1 MSAPRTLFDKLWK
14 AHEIARTS
22 DGQSLLAID
31 RVFLHERTGTLALQ
45 ALKKAGREIRHPERA
60 FCVMDHIVDTRPGRP
75 GLTRMPGGAEF
86 ITATREAAREAGI
99 RLFDLDDPQ
108 QGIVHVISPELGI
121 ALPGLTLVCPDS
133 HTCTVGG
140 LGALAWGI
148 GTTEAEHA
156 LATGTLRVE
165 RPKTLRVRFNG
176 RADPAVSAKD
186 LILALI
192 AEHSAMGGLGHAV
205 EFAGEAIESLSVE
218 GRMTLCNMAIE
229 FGAWT
234 GMVAPD
240 DDVFEY
246 VRERE
251 FSPQGALWDRAVAS
265 WRELRTDD
273 GAAFDRELE
282 LDCADLAPQ
291 VSWGTSPEHSVG
303 IDGSVPEPA
312 GASGRREAMRRALDY
327 MDLAPG
333 RRMDELAINAAFIG
347 SCTNARLSD
356 LKAAA
361 KILDGRRVAEG
372 VKAICVPGSTAVRAA
387 AEAEGLHRVFE
398 AAGFEWQESG
408 CAMCFYAGG
417 DGFGGMRTVS
427 STNRNF
433 ENRQG
438 PGARTHLASPATVA
452 ASAVAGRLA
461 DPRKL
466 TRSPERENGR
476 NSI

>member
-1 MSAPRTLFDKLWK
+1 MNRPRTLFDKLWD
-14 AHEIARTS
+14 AHEVARTG

-45 ALKKAGREIRHPERA
+45 ALEKAGRTIRHPDRA
-60 FCVMDHIVDTRPGRP
+60 FCVMDHIVDTKPGRP

-86 ITATREAAREAGI
+86 ITATREAARQAGI
-99 RLFDLDDPQ
+99 RLFDLDDHR

-133 HTCTVGG
+133 HTCTVGA

-165 RPKTLRVRFNG
+165 RPKTLRVRFSG
-176 RADPAVSAKD
+176 RPAPAITAKD
-186 LILALI
+186 LVLALI
-192 AEHSAMGGLGHAV
+192 ARHSAMGGLGHAV
-205 EFAGEAIESLSVE
+205 EFSGPAIDALGVE

-240 DDVFEY
+240 DEVFEY
-246 VRERE
+246 LSGRELAPRGE
-251 FSPQGALWDRAVAS
+251 LWDQAVS
-265 WRELRTDD
+265 TWRELKSDD
-273 GAAFDRELE
+273 GAEFDRELE
-282 LDCADLAPQ
+282 LDCGALAPQ
-291 VSWGTSPEHSVG
+291 VSWGTSPEHSIG
-303 IDGSVPEPA
+303 IDGRVPQPQGSV
-312 GASGRREAMRRALDY
+312 GRREAMERALGY

-333 RRMDELAINAAFIG
+333 QRMEELKIDAAFIG

-356 LKAAA
+356 LRAAA
-361 KILDGRRVAEG
+361 GVLDGRRVAEH

-387 AEAEGLHRVFE
+387 AEAEGLDRVFE
-398 AAGFEWQESG
+398 AAGFEWHESG

-452 ASAVAGRLA
+452 ASAVQGRLA
-461 DPRKL
+461 DPRNVFQ
-466 TRSPERENGR
+466 TAQ
-476 NSI
+476 IAT

>member
-1 MSAPRTLFDKLWK
+1 MNRPRTLFDKLWS
-14 AHEIARTS
+14 AHEVVRS
-22 DGQSLLAID
+22 DDGQSLLAID

-45 ALKKAGREIRHPERA
+45 ALKQAGRTIRHPERA
-60 FCVMDHIVDTRPGRP
+60 FCVMDHIVDTKPGRP

-86 ITATREAAREAGI
+86 ITATREAARQAGI
-99 RLFDLDDPQ
+99 RLFDLHDHR

-165 RPKTLRVRFNG
+165 RPKTLRVRFSG
-176 RADPAVSAKD
+176 RPDPAITAKD

-192 AEHSAMGGLGHAV
+192 ARHSAMGGLGHAL
-205 EFAGEAIESLSVE
+205 EFSGPAIDALSVE

-234 GMVAPD
+234 GMVAPN
-240 DDVFEY
+240 DDVFEF
-246 VRERE
+246 VSGRE
-251 FSPQGALWDRAVAS
+251 FAPRGALWDQALAS
-265 WRELRTDD
+265 WRELESDH
-273 GAAFDRELE
+273 GAEFDRELE
-282 LDCADLAPQ
+282 LDCWALSPQ
-291 VSWGTSPEHSVG
+291 VSWGTSPEHSIA
-303 IDGSVPEPA
+303 IDGRVPEPK
-312 GASGRREAMRRALDY
+312 GAPGRREAMQRALGY
-327 MDLAPG
+327 MDLRPG
-333 RRMDELAINAAFIG
+333 QRMEELRIDAAFIG

-356 LKAAA
+356 LRAAA
-361 KILDGRRVAEG
+361 RLLDGRRVAEH
-372 VKAICVPGSTAVRAA
+372 VQAICVPGSTAVRAA

-452 ASAVAGRLA
+452 ASAVKGRLT

-466 TRSPERENGR
+466 S
-476 NSI
+476 

>member
-1 MSAPRTLFDKLWK
+1 MPRTLFDKLWD
-14 AHEIARTS
+14 AHEVARTD
-22 DGQSLLAID
+22 DGQSLIAID
-31 RVFLHERTGTLALQ
+31 RIFLHERTGTLALQ
-45 ALKKAGREIRHPERA
+45 ALEKAGRTIRRPERA
-60 FCVMDHIVDTRPGRP
+60 FCVMDHIVDTKPGRP

-99 RLFDLDDPQ
+99 RLFDVDDPR

-148 GTTEAEHA
+148 GTTQAEHA

-165 RPKTLRVRFNG
+165 RPATMRVTFNG
-176 RADPAVSAKD
+176 RPDPAITAKD
-186 LILALI
+186 LILAVI
-192 AEHSAMGGLGHAV
+192 AQHSAMGGLGCAV
-205 EFAGEAIESLSVE
+205 EFAGEAIDALGVE

-234 GMVAPD
+234 GMVAPNE
-240 DDVFEY
+240 DVFEY
-246 VRERE
+246 VSGRE
-251 FSPQGALWDRAVAS
+251 FSPRGALWNQALAA
-265 WRELRTDD
+265 WRELNTDE
-273 GAAFDRELE
+273 GARFDRELE
-282 LDCADLAPQ
+282 LDCSALAPQ
-291 VSWGTSPEHSVG
+291 VSWGTSPEHSIGV
-303 IDGSVPEPA
+303 DAQVPEPSGEA
-312 GASGRREAMRRALDY
+312 GRREAMRRALDY
-327 MDLAPG
+327 MGLAPG
-333 RRMDELAINAAFIG
+333 QKMDELDIGAAFIG

-356 LKAAA
+356 LRAAA
-361 KILDGRRVAEG
+361 AILDGRRVAGG
-372 VKAICVPGSTAVRAA
+372 VKAICVPGSMAVRAE

-398 AAGFEWQESG
+398 KAGFEWHESG
-408 CAMCFYAGG
+408 CSMCFYAGG
-417 DGFGGMRTVS
+417 DGFGGLRAVS

-452 ASAVAGRLA
+452 ASAVAGRLT

-466 TRSPERENGR
+466 S
-476 NSI
+476 

>member
-1 MSAPRTLFDKLWK
+1 MSAPKTLFDKLWD
-14 AHEIARTS
+14 AHEIAVMD

-31 RVFLHERTGTLALQ
+31 RIFLHERTGTLALR
-45 ALKKAGREIRHPERA
+45 ALQKAGRAIRRPERA

-75 GLTRMPGGAEF
+75 ELSRMPGGVEF

-99 RLFDLDDPQ
+99 RLFDIDDPS

-121 ALPGLTLVCPDS
+121 AQPGLTLVCPDS

-165 RPKTLRVRFNG
+165 RPKTMRVRFLG
-176 RADPAVSAKD
+176 STASPVSAKD
-186 LILALI
+186 MILALI
-192 AEHSAMGGLGHAV
+192 ARHSAMGGLGHAV
-205 EFAGEAIESLSVE
+205 EFAGPAVEALDVE

-229 FGAWT
+229 FGAFT

-240 DDVFEY
+240 EKVFGFVAGREFAPRGAL
-246 VRERE
+246 RERALAHWRTLK
-251 FSPQGALWDRAVAS
+251 SDAGAR
-265 WRELRTDD
+265 
-273 GAAFDRELE
+273 FDRELE
-282 LDCADLAPQ
+282 LDCTNLAPQ
-291 VSWGTSPEHSVG
+291 VSWGTSPEHAIG
-303 IDGSVPEPA
+303 IDARAPEPDGPA
-312 GASGRREAMRRALDY
+312 GRREAMQRALHY
-327 MDLAPG
+327 MGLKPG
-333 RRMDELAINAAFIG
+333 QRMEELEIEAAFIG

-356 LKAAA
+356 LRAAA
-361 KILDGRRVAEG
+361 GILQGRQVADG
-372 VKAICVPGSTAVRAA
+372 VKAICVPGSMAVRAA

-417 DGFGGMRTVS
+417 EGFGGLRTVS

-452 ASAVAGRLA
+452 ASAVCGHLA

-466 TRSPERENGR
+466 ARLTP
-476 NSI
+476 

>member
-1 MSAPRTLFDKLWK
+1 MSATPLTLFEKLWS
-14 AHEIARTS
+14 AHEVARTG

-31 RVFLHERTGTLALQ
+31 RIFLHERTGTLALQ
-45 ALKKAGREIRHPERA
+45 ALEKAGRTIRHPRRA
-60 FCVMDHIVDTRPGRP
+60 FCVMDHIVDTKPGRP

-86 ITATREAAREAGI
+86 VTATREAAREAGI
-99 RLFDLDDPQ
+99 RLFDIDDPN

-148 GTTEAEHA
+148 GTTQAEHA

-165 RPKTLRVRFNG
+165 KPLSMRMRFVGRP
-176 RADPAVSAKD
+176 DPAVTSKD
-186 LILALI
+186 LILAMI
-192 AEHSAMGGLGHAV
+192 AKHSAMGGLGCAV
-205 EFAGEAIESLSVE
+205 EFAGDAIDALGVE

-234 GMVAPD
+234 GMVAPNE
-240 DDVFEY
+240 DVFEY
-246 VRERE
+246 VKGRE
-251 FSPQGALWDRAVAS
+251 FSPQGALWEQAVAA
-265 WRELRTDD
+265 WRELKTDE
-273 GAAFDRELE
+273 GAEFDRELE
-282 LDCADLAPQ
+282 LDCEGLAPQ
-291 VSWGTSPEHSVG
+291 VSWGTSPEHSIGV
-303 IDGSVPEPA
+303 DAQVPEPSGEA
-312 GASGRREAMRRALDY
+312 GRREAMRRALDY

-333 RRMDELAINAAFIG
+333 QKMDELEIGAAFIG

-356 LKAAA
+356 LRAAA
-361 KILDGRRVAEG
+361 KLLDGRRVAEG
-372 VKAICVPGSTAVRAA
+372 VKAICVPGSMAVRAA
-387 AEAEGLHRVFE
+387 AEAEDLHRVFE
-398 AAGFEWQESG
+398 NAGFEWHESG
-408 CAMCFYAGG
+408 CSMCFYAGG

-452 ASAVAGRLA
+452 ASAVAGRLT

-466 TRSPERENGR
+466 G
-476 NSI
+476 

>member
-1 MSAPRTLFDKLWK
+1 MNAPRTLFGKLWD
-14 AHEIARTS
+14 AHEIAVAG
-22 DGQSLLAID
+22 DGQSLVAID
-31 RVFLHERTGTLALQ
+31 RVFLHERTGTLALK
-45 ALKKAGREIRHPERA
+45 ALKKAGRTIRHPQRA
-60 FCVMDHIVDTRPGRP
+60 FCVMDHIVDTKPGRP
-75 GLTRMPGGAEF
+75 ELTRMPGGVEF

-99 RLFDLDDPQ
+99 RLFDIDDPR

-148 GTTEAEHA
+148 GTTQAEHA
-156 LATGTLRVE
+156 LATGALRAE
-165 RPKTLRVRFNG
+165 RPKTMRVLFSG
-176 RADPAVSAKD
+176 MPDPAVSAKD

-192 AEHSAMGGLGHAV
+192 ARYSAMGGLGHAV
-205 EFAGEAIESLSVE
+205 EFAGPAVEALGVE

-229 FGAWT
+229 FGAFT

-240 DDVFEY
+240 EKVFGFLEG
-246 VRERE
+246 RE
-251 FSPQGALWDRAVAS
+251 FAPTGELWERAVS
-265 WRELRTDD
+265 DWRELKTDA
-273 GAAFDRELE
+273 GARFDRELK
-282 LDCADLAPQ
+282 LDCAGMAPQ
-291 VSWGTSPEHSVG
+291 VSWGTSPEHAVG
-303 IDGSVPEPA
+303 IDARVPEPS
-312 GASGRREAMRRALDY
+312 GATGRREAMQRALDY
-327 MDLAPG
+327 MALKPG
-333 RRMDELAINAAFIG
+333 QRLDGLEIGAAFIG

-356 LKAAA
+356 LRAAA
-361 KILDGRRVAEG
+361 GLLRGRRVAEG
-372 VKAICVPGSTAVRAA
+372 VKAICVPGSMAVRAA

-417 DGFGGMRTVS
+417 DGFGGMRAVS

-452 ASAVAGRLA
+452 ASAVRGRLT
-461 DPRKL
+461 DPRAL
-466 TRSPERENGR
+466 A
-476 NSI
+476 

>member
-1 MSAPRTLFDKLWK
+1 MPRTLFEKLWD
-14 AHEIARTS
+14 AHEVAHTG
-22 DGQSLLAID
+22 DGQSLIAID
-31 RVFLHERTGTLALQ
+31 RIFLHERTGTLALQ
-45 ALKKAGREIRHPERA
+45 ALKKAGRSIRHPERA
-60 FCVMDHIVDTRPGRP
+60 FCVMDHIVDTKPGRP

-99 RLFDLDDPQ
+99 RLFDIDDTR

-148 GTTEAEHA
+148 GTTQAEHA

-165 RPKTLRVRFNG
+165 KPKSMRVRFTG
-176 RADPAVSAKD
+176 RPDPAITAKD
-186 LILALI
+186 LILAVI
-192 AEHSAMGGLGHAV
+192 AEHSAMGGLGCAV
-205 EFAGEAIESLSVE
+205 EFAGDAIDSLGVE

-234 GMVAPD
+234 GMVAPNE
-240 DDVFEY
+240 DVFEY
-246 VRERE
+246 VSGRE
-251 FSPQGALWDRAVAS
+251 FSPQGALRDQALAA
-265 WRELRTDD
+265 WRELRTDE
-273 GAAFDRELE
+273 GAEFDRELE
-282 LDCADLAPQ
+282 LDCAGLAPQ
-291 VSWGTSPEHSVG
+291 VSWGTSPEHSIG
-303 IDGSVPEPA
+303 IDAQVPEPSGDA
-312 GASGRREAMRRALDY
+312 GRREAMRGALDY

-333 RRMDELAINAAFIG
+333 QRMEELAIGAAFIG

-356 LKAAA
+356 LRAAA
-361 KILDGRRVAEG
+361 KVLDGRRVAEG
-372 VKAICVPGSTAVRAA
+372 VKAICVPGSTAVRAS
-387 AEAEGLHRVFE
+387 AEAEGLDRVFE
-398 AAGFEWQESG
+398 NAGFEWHESG
-408 CAMCFYAGG
+408 CSMCFYAGG
-417 DGFGGMRTVS
+417 DGFGGTRTVS

-452 ASAVAGRLA
+452 ASAVAGRLT

-466 TRSPERENGR
+466 S
-476 NSI
+476 

>member
-1 MSAPRTLFDKLWK
+1 MPRTLFDKLWD
-14 AHEIARTS
+14 AHEVARTD
-22 DGQSLLAID
+22 DGQSLIAID
-31 RVFLHERTGTLALQ
+31 RIFLHERTGTLALQ
-45 ALKKAGREIRHPERA
+45 ALEKAGRTIRRPERA

-99 RLFDLDDPQ
+99 RLFDIDDSR

-148 GTTEAEHA
+148 GTTQAEHA

-165 RPKTLRVRFNG
+165 KPATMRLAFTGRP
-176 RADPAVSAKD
+176 DPAITAKD
-186 LILALI
+186 LILAVI
-192 AEHSAMGGLGHAV
+192 AEHSATGGLGCAV
-205 EFAGEAIESLSVE
+205 EFAGEAVDALGVE

-234 GMVAPD
+234 GMVAPNE
-240 DDVFEY
+240 DVFEY
-246 VRERE
+246 VSGRE
-251 FSPQGALWDRAVAS
+251 FSPRGALWDQALAA
-265 WRELRTDD
+265 WRELKTDE
-273 GAAFDRELE
+273 GARFDRELE
-282 LDCADLAPQ
+282 LDCSALAPQ

-303 IDGSVPEPA
+303 VDAQVPEPSGEA
-312 GASGRREAMRRALDY
+312 GRREAMRRALDY

-333 RRMDELAINAAFIG
+333 QKMDELAIGAAFIG

-356 LKAAA
+356 LRAAA
-361 KILDGRRVAEG
+361 RILDGRRVAGG
-372 VKAICVPGSTAVRAA
+372 VKAICVPGSMAVRAA
-387 AEAEGLHRVFE
+387 AESEGLHRVFE
-398 AAGFEWQESG
+398 NAGFEWHESG
-408 CAMCFYAGG
+408 CSMCFYAGG
-417 DGFGGMRTVS
+417 DGFGGMRAVS
-427 STNRNF
+427 TTNRNF

-452 ASAVAGRLA
+452 ASAVAGRLT

-466 TRSPERENGR
+466 S
-476 NSI
+476 

>member
-1 MSAPRTLFDKLWK
+1 MNRPRTLFDKLWS
-14 AHEIARTS
+14 AHEVVRS
-22 DGQSLLAID
+22 DDGQSLLAID

-45 ALKKAGREIRHPERA
+45 ALKQAGRTIRHPERA
-60 FCVMDHIVDTRPGRP
+60 FCVMDHIVDTKPGRP

-86 ITATREAAREAGI
+86 ITATREAARQAGI
-99 RLFDLDDPQ
+99 RLFDLHDHR

-156 LATGTLRVE
+156 LATGTLKVE
-165 RPKTLRVRFNG
+165 RPKTLRVRFSG
-176 RADPAVSAKD
+176 RPDPAITAKD

-192 AEHSAMGGLGHAV
+192 ARHSAMGGLGHAL
-205 EFAGEAIESLSVE
+205 EFSGPAIDALSVE

-234 GMVAPD
+234 GMVAPN
-240 DDVFEY
+240 DDVFEF
-246 VRERE
+246 VSGRE
-251 FSPQGALWDRAVAS
+251 FAPRGALWDQALAS
-265 WRELRTDD
+265 WRELESDH
-273 GAAFDRELE
+273 GAEFDRELE
-282 LDCADLAPQ
+282 LDCWALSPQ
-291 VSWGTSPEHSVG
+291 VSWGTSPEHSIA
-303 IDGSVPEPA
+303 IDGRVPEPK
-312 GASGRREAMRRALDY
+312 GAPGRREAMQRALGY
-327 MDLAPG
+327 MDLRPG
-333 RRMDELAINAAFIG
+333 QRMEELRIDAAFIG

-356 LKAAA
+356 LRAAA
-361 KILDGRRVAEG
+361 RLLDGRRVAEH
-372 VKAICVPGSTAVRAA
+372 VQAICVPGSTAVRAA

-452 ASAVAGRLA
+452 ASAVKGRLT

-466 TRSPERENGR
+466 
-476 NSI
+476 I

>member
-1 MSAPRTLFDKLWK
+1 MNAPRTLFDKLWD
-14 AHEIARTS
+14 AHEIAVAD

-31 RVFLHERTGTLALQ
+31 RIFLHERTGTLALK
-45 ALKKAGREIRHPERA
+45 ALKKAGRSIRNPERA
-60 FCVMDHIVDTRPGRP
+60 FCVMDHIVDTTPGRP

-86 ITATREAAREAGI
+86 ITATREAAEEAGI
-99 RLFDLDDPQ
+99 RLFDIDDPR

-148 GTTEAEHA
+148 GTTQAEHA

-165 RPKTLRVRFNG
+165 RPKTMRVRFSG
-176 RADPAVSAKD
+176 APDPAVSAKD

-192 AEHSAMGGLGHAV
+192 ARHSVMGGLGHAV
-205 EFAGEAIESLSVE
+205 EFTGPAIDALGVE

-229 FGAWT
+229 FGAFT

-240 DDVFEY
+240 AKVFQFLEGRAY
-246 VRERE
+246 A
-251 FSPQGALWDRAVAS
+251 PKDALWDQAVDY
-265 WRELRTDD
+265 WRELKSDT
-273 GAAFDRELE
+273 GARFDRELT
-282 LDCADLAPQ
+282 LDCAGMAPQ
-291 VSWGTSPEHSVG
+291 VSWGTSPEHAIG
-303 IDGSVPEPA
+303 IDARVPEPGGAA
-312 GASGRREAMRRALDY
+312 GQREAMQRALDY
-327 MDLAPG
+327 MELKPG
-333 RRMDELAINAAFIG
+333 QRVDELSIEAAFIG

-356 LKAAA
+356 LRAAA
-361 KILDGRRVAEG
+361 AILEGRRVAEK
-372 VKAICVPGSTAVRAA
+372 VKAICVPGSMAVRAA

-417 DGFGGMRTVS
+417 DGFGGMRAVS

-452 ASAVAGRLA
+452 ASAVRGRLT
-461 DPRKL
+461 DPR
-466 TRSPERENGR
+466 TFA
-476 NSI
+476 

>member
-1 MSAPRTLFDKLWK
+1 MNQPRTLLDKLWD
-14 AHEIARTS
+14 AHEVARTG

-31 RVFLHERTGTLALQ
+31 RVFLHERTGTLALK
-45 ALKKAGREIRHPERA
+45 ALKKAGRTIRHPERA

-75 GLTRMPGGAEF
+75 GLTRMPGGTEF

-99 RLFDLDDPQ
+99 RLFDLDDRR

-165 RPKTLRVRFNG
+165 RPKTMRVRFSG
-176 RADPAVSAKD
+176 RPDPAITAKD

-192 AEHSAMGGLGHAV
+192 ARHSAMGGLGHAV
-205 EFAGEAIESLSVE
+205 EFSGPATKSLSLE

-246 VRERE
+246 LSGRE
-251 FSPQGALWDRAVAS
+251 FAPRGALWDQAMSV
-265 WRELRTDD
+265 WRELKSDES
-273 GAAFDRELE
+273 ASFDQELE
-282 LDCADLAPQ
+282 LGCTALAPQ
-291 VSWGTSPEHSVG
+291 VSWGTSPEHSTG
-303 IDGSVPEPA
+303 IDGQVPVPE
-312 GASGRREAMRRALDY
+312 GVSGRREAMERALDY

-333 RRMDELAINAAFIG
+333 QRMEELAIDAAFIG

-361 KILDGRRVAEG
+361 KILEGRGVAEH
-372 VKAICVPGSTAVRAA
+372 VKAICVPGSTAVRAK
-387 AEAEGLHRVFE
+387 AEAEGLHRVFQR
-398 AAGFEWQESG
+398 AGFEWQESG

-417 DGFGGMRTVS
+417 EGFGGMRTVS

-452 ASAVAGRLA
+452 ASAVQGRLA

-466 TRSPERENGR
+466 T
-476 NSI
+476 

>member
-1 MSAPRTLFDKLWK
+1 MRTAGLSATPRTLFEKLWA
-14 AHEIARTS
+14 AHEVARTD
-22 DGQSLLAID
+22 DGQSLIAID
-31 RVFLHERTGTLALQ
+31 RIFLHERTGTLALQ
-45 ALKKAGREIRHPERA
+45 ALEKAGRTIRHPGRA
-60 FCVMDHIVDTRPGRP
+60 FCVMDHIVDTKPGRP

-99 RLFDLDDPQ
+99 RLFDIDDPS

-148 GTTEAEHA
+148 GTTQAEHA

-165 RPKTLRVRFNG
+165 KPLPMRVRFVG
-176 RADPAVSAKD
+176 RPDPAVTAKD
-186 LILALI
+186 LILAVI
-192 AEHSAMGGLGHAV
+192 AKHSATGGLGCAV
-205 EFAGEAIESLSVE
+205 EFAGDAIDALGVE

-234 GMVAPD
+234 GMVAPNE
-240 DDVFEY
+240 DVFEY
-246 VRERE
+246 VNGRE
-251 FSPQGALWDRAVAS
+251 FSPRGALWDQALAA
-265 WRELRTDD
+265 WRELKTDE
-273 GAAFDRELE
+273 GAEFDRELE
-282 LDCADLAPQ
+282 LDCDGMAPQ
-291 VSWGTSPEHSVG
+291 VSWGTSPEHSIG
-303 IDGSVPEPA
+303 IDAQVPEPFGEA
-312 GASGRREAMRRALDY
+312 GRREAMRQALNY

-333 RRMDELAINAAFIG
+333 QKMDELEIGAAFIG

-356 LKAAA
+356 LRAAA
-361 KILDGRRVAEG
+361 KLLDGRRVAGG
-372 VKAICVPGSTAVRAA
+372 VKAICVPGSMAVRAA

-398 AAGFEWQESG
+398 NAGFEWHESG
-408 CAMCFYAGG
+408 CSMCFYAGG
-417 DGFGGMRTVS
+417 DGFGGLRAVS

-452 ASAVAGRLA
+452 ASAVAGRLT

-466 TRSPERENGR
+466 S
-476 NSI
+476 

>member
-1 MSAPRTLFDKLWK
+1 MAMPRTLFEKLWD
-14 AHEIARTS
+14 AHEVARTD

-31 RVFLHERTGTLALQ
+31 RIFLHERTGTLALQ
-45 ALKKAGREIRHPERA
+45 ALKKAGRSIRRPERA
-60 FCVMDHIVDTRPGRP
+60 FCVMDHIVDTQPGRP

-99 RLFDLDDPQ
+99 RLFDIGDPG

-165 RPKTLRVRFNG
+165 KPAAMRVRFSG
-176 RADPAVSAKD
+176 RPDPAATAKD

-192 AEHSAMGGLGHAV
+192 AEHSAMGGLGCAV
-205 EFAGEAIESLSVE
+205 EFTGEAVDALGVE

-234 GMVAPD
+234 GLVAPD
-240 DDVFEY
+240 EEVFEY

-251 FSPQGALWDRAVAS
+251 HSPRGELWDQALEA
-265 WRELRTDD
+265 WRRLKTDE
-273 GAAFDRELE
+273 GAEFDRELA
-282 LDCADLAPQ
+282 LDCEALAPQ

-303 IDGSVPEPA
+303 IDSVVPEPA

-327 MDLAPG
+327 MGLAPG
-333 RRMDELAINAAFIG
+333 QKMDELEIGAAFIG

-356 LKAAA
+356 LRAAA
-361 KILDGRRVAEG
+361 KILHGRRVAEG

-387 AEAEGLHRVFE
+387 AEAEGLNREFE
-398 AAGFEWQESG
+398 KAGFEWHESG
-408 CAMCFYAGG
+408 CSLCFFAGG
-417 DGFGGMRTVS
+417 DGFGGMRAVS

-438 PGARTHLASPATVA
+438 PGARTHLASPVTVA
-452 ASAVAGRLA
+452 ASAVEGRLT

-466 TRSPERENGR
+466 TAQASNYR
-476 NSI
+476 IDK

>member
-1 MSAPRTLFDKLWK
+1 MTAMPRTLFEKLWS
-14 AHEIARTS
+14 AHEVARTD
-22 DGQSLLAID
+22 DGQSLIAID
-31 RVFLHERTGTLALQ
+31 RIFLHERTGTLALQ
-45 ALKKAGREIRHPERA
+45 ALEKAGRSIRRPERA
-60 FCVMDHIVDTRPGRP
+60 FCVMDHIVDTKPGRP

-99 RLFDLDDPQ
+99 RLFDIDDPR

-148 GTTEAEHA
+148 GTTQAEHA

-165 RPKTLRVRFNG
+165 KPASMRLTFTGRP
-176 RADPAVSAKD
+176 DPAITAKD
-186 LILALI
+186 LILAVI
-192 AEHSAMGGLGHAV
+192 AEHSAMGGLGCAV
-205 EFAGEAIESLSVE
+205 EFAGEAVGALGVE

-234 GMVAPD
+234 GMTAPD
-240 DDVFEY
+240 EDVFEY
-246 VRERE
+246 VSGRE
-251 FSPQGALWDRAVAS
+251 FSPRGALWEQALAA
-265 WRELRTDD
+265 WRELKTDE
-273 GAAFDRELE
+273 GAVFGRELE
-282 LDCADLAPQ
+282 LDCSALAPQ
-291 VSWGTSPEHSVG
+291 VSWGTSPEHSTGV
-303 IDGSVPEPA
+303 DARVPEPSGDA
-312 GASGRREAMRRALDY
+312 GRREAMRRALDY
-327 MDLAPG
+327 MGLAPG
-333 RRMDELAINAAFIG
+333 QKMDELEIGAAFIG

-356 LKAAA
+356 LRAAA

-372 VKAICVPGSTAVRAA
+372 VKAICVPGSMAVRAE

-398 AAGFEWQESG
+398 NAGFEWHESG

-417 DGFGGMRTVS
+417 DGFGGLRAVS

-452 ASAVAGRLA
+452 ASAVAGRLT
-461 DPRKL
+461 DPRK
-466 TRSPERENGR
+466 PG
-476 NSI
+476 

>member
-1 MSAPRTLFDKLWK
+1 MPRTLFEKLWS
-14 AHEIARTS
+14 AHEVARTG
-22 DGQSLLAID
+22 DGQSLIAID
-31 RVFLHERTGTLALQ
+31 RIFLHERTGTLALQ
-45 ALKKAGREIRHPERA
+45 ALEKAGRTIRHPGRA
-60 FCVMDHIVDTRPGRP
+60 FCVMDHIVDTTPGRP

-99 RLFDLDDPQ
+99 RLFDIDDPS

-148 GTTEAEHA
+148 GTTQAEHA

-165 RPKTLRVRFNG
+165 KPKSMRVLFTGRP
-176 RADPAVSAKD
+176 DPAVTAKD
-186 LILALI
+186 LILAVI
-192 AEHSAMGGLGHAV
+192 AKHSAMGGLGCAV
-205 EFAGEAIESLSVE
+205 EFAGDAIEALGVE

-234 GMVAPD
+234 GMVAPNE
-240 DDVFEY
+240 DVFEY
-246 VRERE
+246 VNKRE
-251 FSPQGALWDRAVAS
+251 FSPRGALWDQALAA
-265 WRELRTDD
+265 WRDLRTDE
-273 GAAFDRELE
+273 GAEFDSELE
-282 LDCADLAPQ
+282 LDCEGMAPQ
-291 VSWGTSPEHSVG
+291 VSWGTSPEHSTG
-303 IDGSVPEPA
+303 IDAQVPEPSGEA
-312 GASGRREAMRRALDY
+312 GRREAMRRALDY

-333 RRMDELAINAAFIG
+333 QRMDELEIGAAFIG

-356 LKAAA
+356 LRAAA
-361 KILDGRRVAEG
+361 KLLDGRRVAEG
-372 VKAICVPGSTAVRAA
+372 VKAICVPGSMAVRAA
-387 AEAEGLHRVFE
+387 AEAEGIHRVFE
-398 AAGFEWQESG
+398 NAGFEWHESG
-408 CAMCFYAGG
+408 CSMCFYAGG
-417 DGFGGMRTVS
+417 DGFGGMRAVS

-452 ASAVAGRLA
+452 ASAVAGRLT

-466 TRSPERENGR
+466 S
-476 NSI
+476 

>member
-1 MSAPRTLFDKLWK
+1 MPRTLFEKLWA
-14 AHEIARTS
+14 AHEVAQTD
-22 DGQSLLAID
+22 DGQSLIAID
-31 RVFLHERTGTLALQ
+31 RIFLHERTGTLALQ
-45 ALKKAGREIRHPERA
+45 ALEKAGRAIRHPGRA
-60 FCVMDHIVDTRPGRP
+60 FCVMDHIVDTKPGRP

-99 RLFDLDDPQ
+99 RLFDIDDPS

-148 GTTEAEHA
+148 GTTQAEHA

-165 RPKTLRVRFNG
+165 KPAAMRVRFVG
-176 RADPAVSAKD
+176 RPDPAVTAKD

-192 AEHSAMGGLGHAV
+192 ARHSAMGGLGCAV
-205 EFAGEAIESLSVE
+205 EFAGDAIDALGVE

-234 GMVAPD
+234 GMVAPNE
-240 DDVFEY
+240 DVFEY
-246 VRERE
+246 VRGRE
-251 FSPQGALWDRAVAS
+251 FSPTGALWKQAVEA
-265 WRELRTDD
+265 WRGLKTDE
-273 GAAFDRELE
+273 GAEFDRELE
-282 LDCADLAPQ
+282 LDCEGLAPQ
-291 VSWGTSPEHSVG
+291 VSWGTSPEQAVG
-303 IDGSVPEPA
+303 IDGVVPEPS
-312 GASGRREAMRRALDY
+312 GASGRREGMRRALEY
-327 MDLAPG
+327 MDLSPG
-333 RRMDELAINAAFIG
+333 RRLEGLEIGGAFIG

-356 LKAAA
+356 LRAAA
-361 KILDGRRVAEG
+361 NILDGRRVAEG

-387 AEAEGLHRVFE
+387 AEAEGLDRVFE
-398 AAGFEWQESG
+398 NAGFEWQESG
-408 CAMCFYAGG
+408 CALCFYAGG

-466 TRSPERENGR
+466 SQPPQN
-476 NSI
+476 

>member
-1 MSAPRTLFDKLWK
+1 MPRTLFDKLWD
-14 AHEIARTS
+14 AHEVARTD
-22 DGQSLLAID
+22 DGQSLIAID
-31 RVFLHERTGTLALQ
+31 RIFLHERTGTLALQ
-45 ALKKAGREIRHPERA
+45 ALEKAGRTIRRPGRA
-60 FCVMDHIVDTRPGRP
+60 FCVMDHIVDTKPGRP

-99 RLFDLDDPQ
+99 RLFDVDDPR

-148 GTTEAEHA
+148 GTTQAEHA

-165 RPKTLRVRFNG
+165 KPATMRLAFTGRP
-176 RADPAVSAKD
+176 DPAITAKD
-186 LILALI
+186 LILAVI
-192 AEHSAMGGLGHAV
+192 AEHSAMGGLGCAV
-205 EFAGEAIESLSVE
+205 EFAGEAIDALGVE

-234 GMVAPD
+234 GMVAPN

-246 VRERE
+246 VSGRE
-251 FSPQGALWDRAVAS
+251 FSPRGALWDQALAA
-265 WRELRTDD
+265 WRELRTDE
-273 GAAFDRELE
+273 GARFDRELE
-282 LDCADLAPQ
+282 LDCSALAPQ
-291 VSWGTSPEHSVG
+291 VSWGTSPEHSIGV
-303 IDGSVPEPA
+303 DAQVPEPCGEA
-312 GASGRREAMRRALDY
+312 GRREAMRRALDY

-333 RRMDELAINAAFIG
+333 QKIDELEIGAAFIG

-356 LKAAA
+356 LRAAA
-361 KILDGRRVAEG
+361 SILDGRRVAGG
-372 VKAICVPGSTAVRAA
+372 VKAICVPGSMAVRAA

-398 AAGFEWQESG
+398 NAGFEWHESG
-408 CAMCFYAGG
+408 CSMCFYAGG
-417 DGFGGMRTVS
+417 DGFGGLRAVS

-452 ASAVAGRLA
+452 ASAVAGRLT
-461 DPRKL
+461 DPRKFA
-466 TRSPERENGR
+466 
-476 NSI
+476 

>member
-1 MSAPRTLFDKLWK
+1 MPRTLFEKLWA
-14 AHEIARTS
+14 AHEVAQAD
-22 DGQSLLAID
+22 DGQSLIAID

-45 ALKKAGREIRHPERA
+45 ALEKAGRTIRHPERA

-86 ITATREAAREAGI
+86 ITATREAALQAGI
-99 RLFDLDDPQ
+99 RLFDIDDSR

-133 HTCTVGG
+133 HTCSVGG

-148 GTTEAEHA
+148 GTTQAEHA

-165 RPKTLRVRFNG
+165 KPAAMRMRFIGRP
-176 RADPAVSAKD
+176 DPAVTAKD
-186 LILALI
+186 LILAVI
-192 AEHSAMGGLGHAV
+192 AEHSATGGLGCAV
-205 EFAGEAIESLSVE
+205 EFAGDAIDALGVE

-234 GMVAPD
+234 GMVAPNEE
-240 DDVFEY
+240 VFEY
-246 VRERE
+246 VSGRE
-251 FSPQGALWDRAVAS
+251 FSPSGALWNQALAA
-265 WRELRTDD
+265 WRELKTDE
-273 GAAFDRELE
+273 GAIFDRELE
-282 LDCADLAPQ
+282 LDCEGLAPQ
-291 VSWGTSPEHSVG
+291 VSWGTSPEHTVG
-303 IDGSVPEPA
+303 IDGVVPEPG
-312 GASGRREAMRRALDY
+312 GASGRREGMRRALDY
-327 MDLAPG
+327 MGLAPG
-333 RRMDELAINAAFIG
+333 RPLEGLEIGAAFIG

-356 LKAAA
+356 LRAAA
-361 KILDGRRVAEG
+361 AILDGRRVADG
-372 VKAICVPGSTAVRAA
+372 VKAICVPGSTGVRAA

-398 AAGFEWQESG
+398 RAGFEWQESG

-417 DGFGGMRTVS
+417 DGFGGMRAVS

-452 ASAVAGRLA
+452 ASAVAGRLT

-466 TRSPERENGR
+466 TGPRS
-476 NSI
+476 

>member
-1 MSAPRTLFDKLWK
+1 MRTPGLTAPPRTLFEKLWS
-14 AHEIARTS
+14 AHEVARTD
-22 DGQSLLAID
+22 DGQSLIAID
-31 RVFLHERTGTLALQ
+31 RIFLHERTGTLALQ
-45 ALKKAGREIRHPERA
+45 ALEKAGRTIRHPGRA
-60 FCVMDHIVDTRPGRP
+60 FCVMDHIVDTVPGRP

-86 ITATREAAREAGI
+86 ITATREAARKAGI
-99 RLFDLDDPQ
+99 RLFDIDDPS

-148 GTTEAEHA
+148 GTTQAEHA

-165 RPKTLRVRFNG
+165 KPLSMRVRYVG
-176 RADPAVSAKD
+176 RPDPAVTAKD
-186 LILALI
+186 LILAVI
-192 AEHSAMGGLGHAV
+192 AKHSAMGGLGCAV
-205 EFAGEAIESLSVE
+205 EFAGDAIEALGVE

-234 GMVAPD
+234 GMVAPNE
-240 DDVFEY
+240 DVFEY
-246 VRERE
+246 VNKRE
-251 FSPQGALWDRAVAS
+251 FSPQGALWDQALAA
-265 WRELRTDD
+265 WRELKTDE
-273 GAAFDRELE
+273 GAEFDRELE
-282 LDCADLAPQ
+282 LDCEGMAPQ
-291 VSWGTSPEHSVG
+291 VSWGTSPEHSTG
-303 IDGSVPEPA
+303 IDAQVPEPSGEA
-312 GASGRREAMRRALDY
+312 GRREAMRRALDY

-333 RRMDELAINAAFIG
+333 QKMDELEIGAAFIG

-356 LKAAA
+356 LRAAA
-361 KILDGRRVAEG
+361 RLLDGRRVAEG
-372 VKAICVPGSTAVRAA
+372 VKAICVPGSMAVRAA

-398 AAGFEWQESG
+398 NAGFEWHESG
-408 CAMCFYAGG
+408 CSMCFYAGG
-417 DGFGGMRTVS
+417 DGFGGMRAVS

-452 ASAVAGRLA
+452 ASAVAGRLT

-466 TRSPERENGR
+466 S
-476 NSI
+476 

>member
-1 MSAPRTLFDKLWK
+1 MSTPRTLFDKLWD
-14 AHEIARTS
+14 AHEVARAD
-22 DGQSLLAID
+22 DGQSIVAID

-45 ALKKAGREIRHPERA
+45 ALKKAGREIRGPERA

-99 RLFDLDDPQ
+99 RLFDIDDPS

-148 GTTEAEHA
+148 GTTQAEHA
-156 LATGTLRVE
+156 LATGTLRAE
-165 RPKTLRVRFNG
+165 RPAAMRVRFLG
-176 RADPAVSAKD
+176 RPDPAVTAKD

-192 AEHSAMGGLGHAV
+192 AEHSAMGGLGCAV
-205 EFAGEAIESLSVE
+205 EFAGDAIDALGVE

-234 GMVAPD
+234 GMVAPN

-246 VRERE
+246 LSGRE
-251 FSPQGALWDRAVAS
+251 FSPRGALWDQAVAA
-265 WRELRTDD
+265 WRDLKTDEE
-273 GAAFDRELE
+273 AEFDRELE
-282 LDCADLAPQ
+282 VDCSALAPQ

-303 IDGSVPEPA
+303 VDAQVPSPC
-312 GASGRREAMRRALDY
+312 GAAGRREAMQRALDY
-327 MDLAPG
+327 MNLAPG
-333 RRMDELAINAAFIG
+333 QRMQDLSIDAAFIG

-356 LKAAA
+356 LRAAA
-361 KILDGRRVAEG
+361 KVLDGRRVAEG

-398 AAGFEWQESG
+398 NAGFEWHESG
-408 CAMCFYAGG
+408 CSMCFYAGG

-452 ASAVAGRLA
+452 ASAVEGRLA

-466 TRSPERENGR
+466 S
-476 NSI
+476 

>member
-1 MSAPRTLFDKLWK
+1 MPRTLFDKLWD
-14 AHEIARTS
+14 AHEVARTD
-22 DGQSLLAID
+22 DGQSLIAID
-31 RVFLHERTGTLALQ
+31 RIFLHERTGTLALQ
-45 ALKKAGREIRHPERA
+45 ALEKAGRTIRRPGRA
-60 FCVMDHIVDTRPGRP
+60 FCVMDHIVDTKPGRP

-99 RLFDLDDPQ
+99 RLFDVDDPR

-148 GTTEAEHA
+148 GTTQAEHA

-165 RPKTLRVRFNG
+165 KPATMRLAFTGRP
-176 RADPAVSAKD
+176 DPAITAKD
-186 LILALI
+186 LILAVI
-192 AEHSAMGGLGHAV
+192 AEHSAMGGLGCAV
-205 EFAGEAIESLSVE
+205 EFAGEAIDALGVE

-234 GMVAPD
+234 GMVAPN

-246 VRERE
+246 VSGRE
-251 FSPQGALWDRAVAS
+251 FSPRGALWDQALAA
-265 WRELRTDD
+265 WRELRTDE
-273 GAAFDRELE
+273 GARFDRELE
-282 LDCADLAPQ
+282 LDCSALAPQ
-291 VSWGTSPEHSVG
+291 VSWGTSPEHSIGV
-303 IDGSVPEPA
+303 DAQVPEPSGEA
-312 GASGRREAMRRALDY
+312 GRREAMRRALDY

-333 RRMDELAINAAFIG
+333 QKMDELEIGAAFIG

-356 LKAAA
+356 LRAAA
-361 KILDGRRVAEG
+361 SILDGRRVAGG
-372 VKAICVPGSTAVRAA
+372 VKAICVPGSMAVRAA

-398 AAGFEWQESG
+398 NAGFEWHESG
-408 CAMCFYAGG
+408 CSMCFYAGG
-417 DGFGGMRTVS
+417 DGFGGLRAVS

-452 ASAVAGRLA
+452 ASAVAGRLT
-461 DPRKL
+461 DPRKFA
-466 TRSPERENGR
+466 
-476 NSI
+476 

>member
-1 MSAPRTLFDKLWK
+1 MRTPGLSATPRTLFEKLWA
-14 AHEIARTS
+14 AHEAARTG
-22 DGQSLLAID
+22 DGQSLIAID
-31 RVFLHERTGTLALQ
+31 RIFLHERTGTLALQ
-45 ALKKAGREIRHPERA
+45 ALEKAGRTIRHPGRA
-60 FCVMDHIVDTRPGRP
+60 FCVMDHIVDTKPGRP

-99 RLFDLDDPQ
+99 RLFDIDDPS

-148 GTTEAEHA
+148 GTTQAEHA

-165 RPKTLRVRFNG
+165 KPASMRLRFTGRP
-176 RADPAVSAKD
+176 DPAITAKD
-186 LILALI
+186 LILAVI
-192 AEHSAMGGLGHAV
+192 AKHSAMGGLGCAV
-205 EFAGEAIESLSVE
+205 EFAGEAIDALGVE

-229 FGAWT
+229 FGAFT
-234 GMVAPD
+234 GMVAPN

-246 VRERE
+246 VRGRE
-251 FSPQGALWDRAVAS
+251 FSPRGALWDQALAA
-265 WRELRTDD
+265 WRELRTDE
-273 GAAFDRELE
+273 GARFGRELE
-282 LDCADLAPQ
+282 LDCSALAPQ
-291 VSWGTSPEHSVG
+291 VSWGASPEQTVG
-303 IDGSVPEPA
+303 IDAVAPEPS
-312 GASGRREAMRRALDY
+312 GPSGRREGMRRALEY
-327 MDLAPG
+327 MGLTPG
-333 RRMDELAINAAFIG
+333 QPLEGLEINAAFIG

-361 KILDGRRVAEG
+361 KILDGRKVAGG

-398 AAGFEWQESG
+398 NAGFQWQESG

-417 DGFGGMRTVS
+417 DGFGGMRAVS

-452 ASAVAGRLA
+452 ASAVAGRLT
-461 DPRKL
+461 DPRKFA
-466 TRSPERENGR
+466 
-476 NSI
+476 

>member
-1 MSAPRTLFDKLWK
+1 LSATPRTLFEKLWA
-14 AHEIARTS
+14 AHEVARTD
-22 DGQSLLAID
+22 DGQSLIAID
-31 RVFLHERTGTLALQ
+31 RIFLHERTGTLALQ
-45 ALKKAGREIRHPERA
+45 ALEKAGRTIRHPERA
-60 FCVMDHIVDTRPGRP
+60 FCVMDHIVDTKPGRP

-99 RLFDLDDPQ
+99 RLFDIDDPS

-148 GTTEAEHA
+148 GTTQAEHA

-165 RPKTLRVRFNG
+165 KPLSMRVNFVGRP
-176 RADPAVSAKD
+176 DPAVTAKD
-186 LILALI
+186 LILAVI
-192 AEHSAMGGLGHAV
+192 AKHSAMGGLGCAV
-205 EFAGEAIESLSVE
+205 EFAGDAIDALGVE

-234 GMVAPD
+234 GMVAPNE
-240 DDVFEY
+240 DVFEY
-246 VRERE
+246 VSGRE
-251 FSPQGALWDRAVAS
+251 FSPRGALRDQALAA
-265 WRELRTDD
+265 WRDLKTDE
-273 GAAFDRELE
+273 GAEFDRELE
-282 LDCADLAPQ
+282 LDCEGMAPQ
-291 VSWGTSPEHSVG
+291 VSWGTSPEHSIGV
-303 IDGSVPEPA
+303 DAQVPEPGGDA
-312 GASGRREAMRRALDY
+312 GRREAMRRALDY

-333 RRMDELAINAAFIG
+333 QKMDELPIGAAFIG

-356 LKAAA
+356 LRAAA
-361 KILDGRRVAEG
+361 KLLDGRRVAEG
-372 VKAICVPGSTAVRAA
+372 VKAICVPGSMAVRAA

-398 AAGFEWQESG
+398 NAGFEWHESG
-408 CAMCFYAGG
+408 CSMCFYAGG
-417 DGFGGMRTVS
+417 DGFGGMRAVS

-452 ASAVAGRLA
+452 ASAIAGRLT

-466 TRSPERENGR
+466 A
-476 NSI
+476 

>member
-1 MSAPRTLFDKLWK
+1 MPRTLFDKLWD
-14 AHEIARTS
+14 AHEVARTG
-22 DGQSLLAID
+22 DGQSLIAID
-31 RVFLHERTGTLALQ
+31 RIFLHERTGTLALQ
-45 ALKKAGREIRHPERA
+45 ALKKAGRAIRHPERA
-60 FCVMDHIVDTRPGRP
+60 FCVVDHIVETKPGRP

-86 ITATREAAREAGI
+86 VTATREAAREAGI
-99 RLFDLDDPQ
+99 RLFDIDDPR

-165 RPKTLRVRFNG
+165 KPASMRVRFTG
-176 RADPAVSAKD
+176 RPDPAVSAKD

-192 AEHSAMGGLGHAV
+192 AEHSAMGGLGCAV
-205 EFAGEAIESLSVE
+205 EFTGGAVDALGVE

-229 FGAWT
+229 FGART
-234 GMVAPD
+234 GMVAPNE
-240 DDVFEY
+240 DVFEY
-246 VRERE
+246 LRGREH
-251 FSPQGALWDRAVAS
+251 SPRGALWEQALAA
-265 WRELRTDD
+265 WRGLATDE
-273 GAAFDRELE
+273 GAEFDRELQ
-282 LDCADLAPQ
+282 LDCEGLAPQ

-303 IDGSVPEPA
+303 IDSVVPEPA
-312 GASGRREAMRRALDY
+312 GAPGRRDAMQRALDY

-333 RRMDELAINAAFIG
+333 RKMGELEIGAAFIG

-356 LKAAA
+356 LRAAA

-387 AEAEGLHRVFE
+387 AEGEGLDRVFLE
-398 AAGFEWQESG
+398 SGFEWHESG
-408 CAMCFYAGG
+408 CALCFYAGG
-417 DGFGGMRTVS
+417 DGFGGMRAVS

-461 DPRKL
+461 DPR
-466 TRSPERENGR
+466 ERA
-476 NSI
+476 